1 MNMCRKIRFG
11 VVGTNFITD
20 WLIAGAKEDERFELV
35 AVCSRTEERAR
46 EFAAKHSI
54 PLTFTSL
61 EEMAKSDAIDAVYI
75 ATPNCTHAAYSI
87 LCMNHGKHVLCEK
100 PLASNAREVQS
111 MIDAAKRNGVALM
124 EAMIATLNPNFDII
138 RKHIADVGTVR
149 RYFGSYCQYSSRYD
163 KYKEGIVLNAFKPEL
178 SNGSVMDIGVYTI
191 YPMVALFGKPERITA
206 QGVLLSTG
214 VDGQGTATF
223 RYPGIEASV
232 AFSKIADSYLPGIID
247 GEKASLV
254 IDKIQTPESVVLRNR
269 KGQQEIGVK
278 FDHDIYY
285 YEVAEFIDL
294 IMNKK
299 QQSDINSW
307 ATSLATIEIIEEIR
321 RQMGVVYPAD
331 KQ

>member
-1 MNMCRKIRFG
+1 MNMRRKIRFG

-20 WLIAGAKEDERFELV
+20 WLIAGAKEDARFELV

-269 KGQQEIGVK
+269 QGSSELGVK

-294 IMNKK
+294 IVDHK
-299 QQSDINSW
+299 QQSEVNSW
-307 ATSLATIEIIEEIR
+307 ATSLATIEIIDEIR
-321 RQMGVVYPAD
+321 RQMGVEFPAD
-331 KQ
+331 NQ

>member
-1 MNMCRKIRFG
+1 MNMCKKIRFG

-20 WLIAGAKEDERFELV
+20 WVIAGAKEDARFELV

-191 YPMVALFGKPERITA
+191 YPMVALFGKPESITA

-321 RQMGVVYPAD
+321 RQMGVAYPAD